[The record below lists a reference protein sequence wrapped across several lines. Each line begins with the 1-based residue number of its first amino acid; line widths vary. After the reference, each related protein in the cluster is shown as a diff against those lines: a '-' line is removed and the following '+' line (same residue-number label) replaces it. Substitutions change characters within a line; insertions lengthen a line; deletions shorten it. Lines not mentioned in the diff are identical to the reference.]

1 MSQKITCPHCEK
13 EFPMEDGLSSHL
25 KELETKARERIEKEQ
40 DQKLKKN
47 LEQLKILEE
56 TKKEL
61 ELSNKEKEEQIKS
74 INEEKDKEIEQAVKT
89 AVDSKVKNLD
99 KENKEHYESLY
110 ETKLKEQQEN
120 LSEQN
125 SEKQKLWELKEKR
138 LIATIED
145 LQKKATQGTT
155 VDQGS
160 SAEMQLGD
168 FLKKIFKEK
177 NDRITEYA
185 KGVAGGDWLHEVRE
199 NNFTICKILYESKKT
214 KSWSNEWIKKLQD
227 DMKDSKSDVGIIFT
241 RATPKDFPKDV
252 PWDHKGNIFIC
263 KYDFTALRALATTQ
277 RWYLSDKNKKKE
289 NSKDNVLSAIEF
301 IENPIIKNL
310 LMQQIN
316 VSDKKRK
323 KLELTMKNLNDVIEL
338 NDSMDSNLEELFS
351 EIDKIGI
358 SAFLAKWKKI
368 IKWIKKIE
376 VSGLINLEP
385 LEKRKAQDKILLTF
399 IKK

>member
-1 MSQKITCPHCEK
+1 MNQKITCPHCNK
-13 EFPMEDGLSSHL
+13 EFPMEEGLSSHL
-25 KELETKARERIEKEQ
+25 KAIENSTKLKIEKEQ
-40 DQKLKKN
+40 NEKLKNLTADNKKKDDEIKLIKKQKDDEIKKAVKN
-47 LEQLKILEE
+47 AVD
-56 TKKEL
+56 
-61 ELSNKEKEEQIKS
+61 EQIKL
-74 INEEKDKEIEQAVKT
+74 K
-89 AVDSKVKNLD
+89 D

-110 ETKLKEQQEN
+110 ETKLNDLKEN

-168 FLKKIFKEK
+168 FLKRIFKDK
-177 NDRITEYA
+177 KDKIAEYA
-185 KGVAGGDWLHEVRE
+185 KGVAGGDWLQEVIE
-199 NNFTICKILYESKKT
+199 NNQNVCKILYERKNT
-214 KSWSNEWIKKLQD
+214 KNWSNEWIKKLQD

-241 RATPKDFPKDV
+241 RALPKDFPKDV

-277 RWYLSDKNKKKE
+277 RWYLADKNKQKE
-289 NSKDNVLSAIEF
+289 STQENILSAIDF

-338 NDSMDSNLEELFS
+338 NESMDNNLEEFFA
-351 EIDKIGI
+351 EVDKIGI
-358 SAFLAKWKKI
+358 SAFLAKWKK
-368 IKWIKKIE
+368 
-376 VSGLINLEP
+376 NN
-385 LEKRKAQDKILLTF
+385 
-399 IKK
+399 

>member
-1 MSQKITCPHCEK
+1 MNQKIICPQCSK
-13 EFPMEDGLSSHL
+13 EFPMEEGLSSHL
-25 KELETKARERIEKEQ
+25 RILEDKARENIEKEQ
-40 DQKLKKN
+40 EQKLQENLKKLKS
-47 LEQLKILEE
+47 LEDLSKEKDEKIKLINE
-56 TKKEL
+56 K
-61 ELSNKEKEEQIKS
+61 KEKEIK
-74 INEEKDKEIEQAVKT
+74 EAVQD
-89 AVDSKVKNLD
+89 AVNAKVKSLD

-110 ETKLKEQQEN
+110 ETKLNEQKEN
-120 LSEQN
+120 LSEQS

-138 LIATIED
+138 LISTIED

-160 SAEMQLGD
+160 SAEMQLGE
-168 FLKKIFKEK
+168 FLKKIFKDK
-177 NDRITEYA
+177 SDKITEYA

-199 NNFTICKILYESKKT
+199 NDFTICKILYERKNT
-214 KSWSNEWIKKLQD
+214 KSWSNEWVKKLQD

-277 RWYLSDKNKKKE
+277 RWYLVDKNKKNE

-301 IENPIIKNL
+301 IENPTIKNL

-323 KLELTMKNLNDVIEL
+323 KLDLTMKNLNDVIEL
-338 NDSMDSNLEELFS
+338 NDSMDTNLEEFFS
-351 EIDKIGI
+351 EIDKVGV
-358 SAFLAKWKKI
+358 SAFISKWKK
-368 IKWIKKIE
+368 
-376 VSGLINLEP
+376 NN
-385 LEKRKAQDKILLTF
+385 
-399 IKK
+399 

>member
-13 EFPMEDGLSSHL
+13 EFPMEEGLSSHL
-25 KELETKARERIEKEQ
+25 KDIEKKAKERIEKEQ

-214 KSWSNEWIKKLQD
+214 KSWSN
-227 DMKDSKSDVGIIFT
+227 
-241 RATPKDFPKDV
+241 
-252 PWDHKGNIFIC
+252 
-263 KYDFTALRALATTQ
+263 
-277 RWYLSDKNKKKE
+277 
-289 NSKDNVLSAIEF
+289 
-301 IENPIIKNL
+301 
-310 LMQQIN
+310 
-316 VSDKKRK
+316 
-323 KLELTMKNLNDVIEL
+323 
-338 NDSMDSNLEELFS
+338 
-351 EIDKIGI
+351 
-358 SAFLAKWKKI
+358 
-368 IKWIKKIE
+368 
-376 VSGLINLEP
+376 
-385 LEKRKAQDKILLTF
+385 
-399 IKK
+399 

>member
-1 MSQKITCPHCEK
+1 MSQKITCPHCKK

-25 KELETKARERIEKEQ
+25 KDIETKAREKIEKEQ

-47 LEQLKILEE
+47 IEQLKILEE
-56 TKKEL
+56 SKKEL
-61 ELSNKEKEEQIKS
+61 ELSNKEKEEKIKS
-74 INEEKDKEIEQAVKT
+74 INEDKEKQIDQAVKT
-89 AVDSKVKNLD
+89 ALDAKVKNLD

-110 ETKLKEQQEN
+110 ETKLKEQKEN
-120 LSEQN
+120 LGEQN

-138 LIATIED
+138 LINTIED

-185 KGVAGGDWLHEVRE
+185 KGVAGGDWLHEIRE
-199 NNFTICKILYESKKT
+199 NNYTICKILYESKKT

-277 RWYLSDKNKKKE
+277 RWYLADKNKKKE

-323 KLELTMKNLNDVIEL
+323 KLDLTMKNLNDVIEL
-338 NDSMDSNLEELFS
+338 NESMDGNLEELFT
-351 EIDKIGI
+351 EIDKIGV
-358 SAFLAKWKKI
+358 SAFLAKWKK
-368 IKWIKKIE
+368 
-376 VSGLINLEP
+376 NN
-385 LEKRKAQDKILLTF
+385 
-399 IKK
+399 

>member
-1 MSQKITCPHCEK
+1 MSQKITCPHCKK

-25 KELETKARERIEKEQ
+25 KDIETKAREKIEKEQ

-47 LEQLKILEE
+47 IEQLKILEE
-56 TKKEL
+56 SKKEL
-61 ELSNKEKEEQIKS
+61 ELSNKEKEEKIKS
-74 INEEKDKEIEQAVKT
+74 INEDKEKQIDQAVKT
-89 AVDSKVKNLD
+89 ALDAKVKNLD

-110 ETKLKEQQEN
+110 ETKLKEQKEN
-120 LSEQN
+120 LGEQN

-138 LIATIED
+138 LITTIED

-185 KGVAGGDWLHEVRE
+185 KGVAGGDWLHEIRE
-199 NNFTICKILYESKKT
+199 NNYTICKILYESKKT

-277 RWYLSDKNKKKE
+277 RWYLADKNKKKE

-323 KLELTMKNLNDVIEL
+323 KLDLTMKNLNDVIEL
-338 NDSMDSNLEELFS
+338 NESMDGNLEELFT
-351 EIDKIGI
+351 EIDKIGV
-358 SAFLAKWKKI
+358 SAFLAKWKK
-368 IKWIKKIE
+368 
-376 VSGLINLEP
+376 NN
-385 LEKRKAQDKILLTF
+385 
-399 IKK
+399 